1 MNKKQVDEMKEKNE
15 RETKT
20 QKRIK
25 QTKRIKILQLYEI
38 LTFFYLL
45 HAALLYLISQLKSPT
60 ERSFNLKYQEQWR
73 KERCNYYQ
81 MYIHLAAT
89 NRQRDEDACK
99 CWLE

>member
-38 LTFFYLL
+38 LTFFLSSSCCTSL
-45 HAALLYLISQLKSPT
+45 SDFAIEIS
-60 ERSFNLKYQEQWR
+60 
-73 KERCNYYQ
+73 
-81 MYIHLAAT
+81 
-89 NRQRDEDACK
+89 NREK
-99 CWLE
+99 F